1 MKPRLE
7 AIVSNNN
14 PEQYASIIKLKQSNK
29 DLLQW
34 ITQETNFLNASAKM
48 TERIYCIM
56 HNITTPILCKF
67 CNKPVKFRN
76 YNFGYNM
83 YCGAKCSTNDPDCKE
98 KKKATNREKYGADYF
113 LGTKECL
120 EKTKA
125 TVQQKYGVDNVAHI
139 AEVRERT
146 KQTNIERYGH
156 IAPVGN
162 AEVRKTIQETSLK
175 RYGVTCPMNS
185 EKVRDQIEERT
196 GYRYAAQNPEHIEKM
211 KRAFVEKYGV
221 KNASQVPEMKKKKI
235 QNYMDRYGVP
245 NHKQK
250 HYTNM
255 EYWQDKEYII
265 THFIKNNKIDFD
277 KAEDFFNASD
287 QTIRDHFTSTLNIKV
302 SNSRVSRAETQ
313 IIDFIKTIKPNIII
327 EQSNRTLIKFT
338 EHTHEGKTVDRHREV
353 DIYLPEYKLGIEFD
367 GIYFHSIGAADIA
380 SRPNEC
386 KKKRTNQNI
395 KIKALSKLGI
405 KLLII
410 WENEWSTD
418 PVKQAIWKS
427 KIASCLNKTRKIGA
441 RKCEVREIS
450 RDEEISFLNKNHLQG
465 YVVGSSHRIGLYYNN
480 VLKAVMTFGKP
491 RFERDLADYE
501 LLRFATEKKHTI
513 VGGASKL
520 LKYFERQTN
529 FPSILSYANK
539 RWSNGNLYEALGFT
553 HLRDTN
559 PSSFFFLGSIAN
571 PKLIHWRTHK
581 KDRMIEL
588 CSDYNSELSMETNL
602 FNNKYRKIYD
612 CGHMVYIKNPAL

>member
-1 MKPRLE
+1 MKTRLE

-14 PEQYASIIKLKQSNK
+14 SEQYASIIKLKQSNK

-56 HNITTPILCKF
+56 HNITAPILCKF

-125 TVQQKYGVDNVAHI
+125 TVQQKYGVANVAHI

-185 EKVRDQIEERT
+185 EEVRDRIEERT
-196 GYRYAAQNPEHIEKM
+196 GYRHVAQNPEHIEKM
-211 KRAFVEKYGV
+211 KRGFVEKYGV
-221 KNASQVPEMKKKKI
+221 ENASQVPEIRDKMRASLKKKYNSYSELAHAQFWNDVDFIRDVFIDEDDKI
-235 QNYMDRYGVP
+235 KYKV
-245 NHKQK
+245 
-250 HYTNM
+250 
-255 EYWQDKEYII
+255 
-265 THFIKNNKIDFD
+265 
-277 KAEDFFNASD
+277 ASDFFNKPYAEVK
-287 QTIRDHFTSTLNIKV
+287 QHFTKTLGLSINRTV
-302 SNSRVSRAETQ
+302 SKPENEVAR
-313 IIDFIKTIKPNIII
+313 FIKTIDPEITISRN
-327 EQSNRTLIKFT
+327 NRELINS
-338 EHTHEGKTVDRHREV
+338 EI
-353 DIYLPEYKLGIEFD
+353 DIYLPEQKIAIEFH
-367 GIYFHSIGAADIA
+367 GIYYHSIGKEENNYALSTKDK
-380 SRPNEC
+380 NKHE
-386 KKKRTNQNI
+386 T
-395 KIKALSKLGI
+395 LSKLGI

-450 RDEEISFLNKNHLQG
+450 RDEEILFLNKNHLQG

-480 VLKAVMTFGKP
+480 ILKAVMTFGKP
-491 RFERDLADYE
+491 RFEQDIADYE

-520 LKYFERQTN
+520 LTYFEKLTN
-529 FPSILSYANK
+529 SPSILSYANK
-539 RWSNGNLYEALGFT
+539 RWSDGNLYEALGFMY
-553 HLRDTN
+553 LRDTN
-559 PSSFFFLGSIAN
+559 PSAFFFLGSIAN
-571 PKLIHWRTHK
+571 PKLIHWRTYK
-581 KDRMIEL
+581 KERIVEL
-588 CSDYNSELSMETNL
+588 CPDYNSELSIETNL

-612 CGHMVYIKNPAL
+612 CGHMIYIKNPAL